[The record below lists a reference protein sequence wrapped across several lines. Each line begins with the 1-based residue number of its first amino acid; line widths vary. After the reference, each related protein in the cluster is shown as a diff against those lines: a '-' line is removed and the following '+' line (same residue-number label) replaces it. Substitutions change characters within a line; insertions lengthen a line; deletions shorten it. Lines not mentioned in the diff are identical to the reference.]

1 MKRKITRFLA
11 AALLT
16 LAGAGGLTVAVWA
29 ETGSTGPTRS
39 IDSETNCVGDEDMN
53 CAEGTVTEDGD
64 DADEAD
70 DPDACSGFID
80 DDDDCIEGYTMPGGS
95 FTEVADAKDGLT
107 GLRMGQNLLLAGN
120 DVKSSASMSGLLFA
134 AGNRVG
140 LTTDSD
146 YGFVAGNIVNIS
158 AWTNK
163 DLFAAG
169 NVVTLEKE
177 ASIGRDAYVT
187 GSTVIMKAD
196 LDGDLSV
203 MADTVELHDVQ
214 IEGNLN
220 IEASKILIKGSTVVE
235 GVTNYNSNAIV
246 ENLDKLDCNNIEV
259 YQQEQNVAE
268 NMVTIWSGKFLS
280 MLMLFLCTIIILAI
294 FRRLYPRLLA
304 ASDMTQ
310 FGNNVGLGVAVLIA
324 MPLLGLIALCT
335 ILLAP
340 LGISILALWMIAIY
354 LAQGFAG
361 VWLGHLLVT
370 HVLKSKGGF
379 VVDALVGILI
389 LGVLSL
395 VPFIGV
401 ATGFLGL
408 VLGLGLIVQCLR
420 HKPILDQ
427 NQPQIN
433 QTDRTDS
440 NQSTP
445 KELES
450 GEKQSTKR
458 SERSQNTS
466 KQNAKTGAKSR
477 SDKSKEE

>member
-11 AALLT
+11 AVLFA
-16 LAGAGGLTVAVWA
+16 LAGAGGLTVTVWA
-29 ETGSTGPTRS
+29 ETGGTGPTRS
-39 IDSETNCVGDEDMN
+39 IESETNCVDDEDMN
-53 CAEGTVTEDGD
+53 CAEDGD
-64 DADEAD
+64 DVDEAN

-80 DDDDCIEGYTMPGGS
+80 DDSDCIEGYTTPGGS

-107 GLRMGQNLLLAGN
+107 GFRMGQNLLLAGN
-120 DVKSSASMSGLLFA
+120 DVKSSASMNGLLFV

-177 ASIGRDAYVT
+177 ASIGRDAYVA
-187 GSTVIMKAD
+187 GSTVIVEAD

-246 ENLDKLDCNNIEV
+246 ENLDKLDCGNIEV
-259 YQQEQNVAE
+259 YQQKQNVAE
-268 NMVTIWSGKFLS
+268 NMVMVWSGKFLS

-294 FRRLYPRLLA
+294 FRRFYSRLVA

-310 FGNNVGLGVAVLIA
+310 FGNNIGLGVAALIA

-379 VVDALVGILI
+379 VIDALVGILI

-395 VPFIGV
+395 VPFVGV

-427 NQPQIN
+427 NQPQSD

-440 NQSTP
+440 DRSVS

-450 GEKQSTKR
+450 GEKQLAKR
-458 SERSQNTS
+458 RGRSQNAGRR
-466 KQNAKTGAKSR
+466 NAETEPKSR
-477 SDKSKEE
+477 RDKKGKEE

>member
-1 MKRKITRFLA
+1 MKRKITGFLA
-11 AALLT
+11 AVLFA
-16 LAGAGGLTVAVWA
+16 LAGAGGLTAAVWA

-39 IDSETNCVGDEDMN
+39 IEPETNCTDDGDIN
-53 CAEGTVTEDGD
+53 CAEDVNG
-64 DADEAD
+64 ADEAN

-80 DDDDCIEGYTMPGGS
+80 DNNDCIEGHTTPGGS
-95 FTEVADAKDGLT
+95 FTEVADAKDGST

-120 DVKSSASMSGLLFA
+120 DVKSSASMNGLLFV

-177 ASIGRDAYVT
+177 ANIGRDAYVA
-187 GSTVIMKAD
+187 GSTVIVETD

-220 IEASKILIKGSTVVE
+220 IEANKILIKGSTVIE

-246 ENLDKLDCNNIEV
+246 ENLDKLDCDSIEV
-259 YQQEQNVAE
+259 YQQKQNVAE
-268 NMVTIWSGKFLS
+268 NMVMVWSGKFLS

-294 FRRLYPRLLA
+294 FRHLYSRLVA

-310 FGNNVGLGVAVLIA
+310 FGNNIGLGVAVLIA

-370 HVLKSKGGF
+370 HALKSKGGF
-379 VVDALVGILI
+379 VIDALVGILI

-395 VPFIGV
+395 VPFVGV

-408 VLGLGLIVQCLR
+408 VLGLGLIMQCLR
-420 HKPILDQ
+420 RKPILGQ
-427 NQPQIN
+427 NQPQSD

-440 NQSTP
+440 DRSVS

-450 GEKQSTKR
+450 GEKQSAKR
-458 SERSQNTS
+458 RERSQNAG
-466 KQNAKTGAKSR
+466 KRNAKIEPKSR
-477 SDKSKEE
+477 RDKKGREE